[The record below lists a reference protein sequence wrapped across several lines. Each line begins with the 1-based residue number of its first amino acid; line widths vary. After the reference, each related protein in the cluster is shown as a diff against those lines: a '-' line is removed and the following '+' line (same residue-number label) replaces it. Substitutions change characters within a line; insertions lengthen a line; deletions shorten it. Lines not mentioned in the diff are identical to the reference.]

1 MRKRYWRAST
11 LVLTALAVTAGGTA
25 LASTTTHASN
35 AYVPSGEPAVPGAT
49 YFQGTGAPYLPTTG
63 APNTLSAPGIGQ
75 YGGAAQ
81 ALATKL
87 GAAAGKAAG
96 KQVKLKHLVVGYLDI
111 VGGIQSAD
119 RVDNA
124 MRVAMGHLGATWK
137 YCNGAGSPSQWVT
150 CGDTLL
156 SEGVNI
162 IIQTGIDPSSIASVV
177 SAASAKGVPVVDMGG
192 QVGSGYTTAIYP
204 NEALSG
210 RILALYLKAKLA
222 SQSGVSD
229 IMATEYPATWAEART
244 AQLLKVIGNNP
255 SELHIANV
263 AATDPTNL
271 IAGTEAQV
279 SAELTAD
286 PNIKVI
292 WADFDSAG
300 QAVGQEVQ
308 KLFPGKTFP
317 SAPLVVTFHAD
328 PATQTLMRSGAINA
342 VVDNNYDATAWE
354 LANAIAEHYARGAG
368 WPAYTDSISY
378 PGIGDPLEYDI
389 VTDKDLPA
397 VNHYVGPKYDVDS
410 YFIAKW
416 KAEGFGK

>member
-1 MRKRYWRAST
+1 
-11 LVLTALAVTAGGTA
+11 VLALGLTAGGTA
-25 LASTTTHASN
+25 LAATTHAAKAHAAK
-35 AYVPSGEPAVPGAT
+35 AYVPAGEPVVAGAT

-81 ALATKL
+81 ALATRL
-87 GAAAGKAAG
+87 GTAAGKAAG
-96 KQVKLKHLVVGYLDI
+96 KPVKLKHLVVGYLDI

-124 MRVAMGHLGATWK
+124 MRVAMLHLGATWK
-137 YCNGAGSPSQWVT
+137 YCNGAGSPTQWVT

-156 SEGVNI
+156 AEGVNI

-177 SAASAKGVPVVDMGG
+177 SAAKAKGVPIVDMGG
-192 QVGSGYTTAIYP
+192 QVGPGYATAIAP
-204 NEALSG
+204 DEALSG

-229 IMATEYPATWAEART
+229 IMATEYPATWAMART
-244 AQLLKVIGNNP
+244 AQLLSVIGNNP
-255 SELHIANV
+255 NELHIADV

-271 IAGTEAQV
+271 IAGTQAQV
-279 SAELTAD
+279 SSELTAD

-292 WADFDSAG
+292 WADFDTAG

-308 KLFPGKTFP
+308 KLFPGKSFP
-317 SAPLVVTFHAD
+317 NAPLVVTFHAD
-328 PATQTLMRSGAINA
+328 PTTVSLMRTGAINA

-354 LANAIAEHYARGAG
+354 LANAIAEHYARGVA
-368 WPAYTDSISY
+368 WPAYTDAISY
-378 PGIGDPLEYDI
+378 PGIGNPLEYDI

-397 VNHYVGPKYDVDS
+397 PDHYVGPKYDVDS

>member
-1 MRKRYWRAST
+1 
-11 LVLTALAVTAGGTA
+11 VLALAATAGGTA
-25 LASTTTHASN
+25 LAATTHGGK
-35 AYVPSGEPAVPGAT
+35 AYVPPGEPVVAGAT
-49 YFQGTGAPYLPTTG
+49 YFQGSGAPYLPTAG

-87 GAAAGKAAG
+87 GTSAGKAAG
-96 KQVKLKHLVVGYLDI
+96 KPVKLKHLVVGYLDI

-124 MRVAMGHLGATWK
+124 MRVAMLHLGATWK
-137 YCNGAGSPSQWVT
+137 YCNGAGSPTQWVT

-156 SEGVNI
+156 AEGVNI

-177 SAASAKGVPVVDMGG
+177 SAAKAKGVPIVDMGG
-192 QVGSGYTTAIYP
+192 QVGPGYNTAIAP
-204 NEALSG
+204 DEALSG

-222 SQSGVSD
+222 TQSGVSD
-229 IMATEYPATWAEART
+229 IMATEYPATWAMART
-244 AQLLKVIGNNP
+244 AQLLSVIGNNP
-255 SELHIANV
+255 NELHIADV

-271 IAGTEAQV
+271 IAGTQSQV
-279 SAELTAD
+279 SSELTAD
-286 PNIKVI
+286 PKIKVI
-292 WADFDSAG
+292 WADFDTAG

-308 KLFPGKTFP
+308 KLFPGKSFP
-317 SAPLVVTFHAD
+317 NAPLVVTFHAD
-328 PATQTLMRSGAINA
+328 PTTVSLMRTGAINA

-354 LANAIAEHYARGAG
+354 LANAIAEHYARGTA
-368 WPAYTDSISY
+368 WPAYTDAISY
-378 PGIGDPLEYDI
+378 PGIGNPLEYDI
-389 VTDKDLPA
+389 VTDEDLPA
-397 VNHYVGPKYDVDS
+397 ANHYVGPKYDVDS

>member
-1 MRKRYWRAST
+1 MQKRIVRAPVVIAAA
-11 LVLTALAVTAGGTA
+11 LALTAAGTA
-25 LASTTTHASN
+25 LASSAHTSK
-35 AYVPSGEPAVPGAT
+35 AYVPAGQPAITGAT
-49 YFQGTGAPYLPTTG
+49 YFQGSGAPYLPTTG
-63 APNTLSAPGIGQ
+63 APNKLAAPGVGQ

-81 ALATKL
+81 ALATRL
-87 GAAAGKAAG
+87 GTAAGKALG
-96 KQVKLKHLVVGYLDI
+96 KKVKLKHLVVGYLDI

-124 MRVAMGHLGATWK
+124 MRVAIGHIGGTWK
-137 YCNGAGSPSQWVT
+137 YCNGAGSPTQWVT

-162 IIQTGIDPSSIASVV
+162 IALTGIDPSSIASVV
-177 SAASAKGVPVVDMGG
+177 SAAKAKGVPIVDMGG
-192 QVGSGYTTAIYP
+192 QVAAGYATAIAP
-204 NEALSG
+204 NEAYSG
-210 RILALYLKAKLA
+210 HILAEYLKAKLG

-229 IMATEYPATWAEART
+229 IMATEYPATWAKART
-244 AQLLKVIGNNP
+244 QQLLQVVGNNP
-255 SELHIANV
+255 SELKIADV

-271 IAGTEAQV
+271 IAGTQSQV

-292 WADFDSAG
+292 WSDFDTAG
-300 QAVGQEVQ
+300 QAVGQEVAQ
-308 KLFPGKTFP
+308 LDPGKTFP
-317 SAPLVVTFHAD
+317 AKPLVVTFHAD
-328 PATQTLMRSGAINA
+328 PSTQTLMRSGAIDA

-354 LANAIAEHYARGAG
+354 LANAIAEHYARGTA
-368 WPAYTDSISY
+368 WPAYADQVLY
-378 PGIGDPLEYDI
+378 PGIGNPLEYDI

-397 VNHYVGPKYDVDS
+397 ANHYVGPKYDIDS

>member
-1 MRKRYWRAST
+1 MNHRFLRAPA
-11 LVLTALAVTAGGTA
+11 LVAAALALTAAGTA
-25 LASTTTHASN
+25 LAATTNASK
-35 AYVPSGEPAVPGAT
+35 AYVPAGQPTIAGAT

-87 GAAAGKAAG
+87 GTAAGKALG
-96 KQVKLKHLVVGYLDI
+96 KKVKLKHLTIGYLDI

-124 MRVAMGHLGATWK
+124 MRVAASHLGITWK
-137 YCNGAGSPSQWVT
+137 YCNGAGSPTQWVT

-162 IIQTGIDPSSIASVV
+162 IVQTGIDPSSIASVV
-177 SAASAKGVPVVDMGG
+177 SAAKAKGVPILDMGG
-192 QVGSGYTTAIYP
+192 QVASGYQAAIFP
-204 NEALSG
+204 NEAYSG
-210 RILALYLKAKLA
+210 RVLALYLKAKLA
-222 SQSGVSD
+222 AASGTSD
-229 IMATEYPATWAEART
+229 IMATEYPATWAQART

-255 SELHIANV
+255 SELHIADV

-271 IAGTEAQV
+271 IAGTQSQV
-279 SAELTAD
+279 SSELTAD
-286 PNIKVI
+286 PKIRVI
-292 WADFDSAG
+292 WSDFDTAG
-300 QAVGQEVQ
+300 QAVGQEIQ
-308 KLFPGKTFP
+308 KLDPGKSYP
-317 SAPLVVTFHAD
+317 DRPLIVTFHAD
-328 PATQTLMRSGAINA
+328 PTTQTLMRAGAIDA
-342 VVDNNYDATAWE
+342 VVDNNYDGTAWE
-354 LANAIAEHYARGAG
+354 LANAIAEHYGRGKA
-368 WPAYTDSISY
+368 WPGYTDDISY
-378 PGIGDPLEYDI
+378 PGIGNPMEYDI
-389 VTDKDLPA
+389 VTDQDLPA